1 LEKDDSPEV
10 RAMTPLH
17 PNQIW
22 LLRIR
27 WLITAA
33 SFLPIIALFDYWS
46 SADVGPLRW
55 TELSPGF
62 VTAFGLLLAI
72 FVILFLP
79 PRRYRA
85 WAYREEEDELHIR
98 HGLLMRVQTVV
109 PFGRV
114 QHIDTTQ
121 GPIERRLGLATL
133 ILHTAGTRSA
143 AVSLPGLREA
153 DAEQMRDRIRAK
165 IRQDLV

>member
-1 LEKDDSPEV
+1 MEKDGSPGA

-27 WLITAA
+27 GLITAVTMV
-33 SFLPIIALFDYWS
+33 LPVLVLESALRDEN
-46 SADVGPLRW
+46 PLR
-55 TELSPGF
+55 
-62 VTAFGLLLAI
+62 FGLATGIAALVGFAALILL
-72 FVILFLP
+72 P
-79 PRRYRA
+79 QRRYRA
-85 WAYREEEDELHIR
+85 WGYREEEDELHIA
-98 HGLLMRVQTVV
+98 HGLLVRVSTVV

-114 QHIDTTQ
+114 QHIDITH

-133 ILHTAGTRSA
+133 VLHTAGTRSA
-143 AVSLPGLREA
+143 AVSLPGLLEP

>member
-1 LEKDDSPEV
+1 VVADDLPGEG
-10 RAMTPLH
+10 AMTALH

-27 WLITAA
+27 GLITVVTMV
-33 SFLPIIALFDYWS
+33 LPIIVLDLALRDQHLLP
-46 SADVGPLRW
+46 AGLA
-55 TELSPGF
+55 PGLF
-62 VTAFGLLLAI
+62 ALTGLIALILL
-72 FVILFLP
+72 P
-79 PRRYRA
+79 KRRYRG
-85 WAYREEEDELHIR
+85 WAYREGEDELHIR

-121 GPIERRLGLATL
+121 GPIERRLGLSTL

-143 AVSLPGLREA
+143 TVALPGLREV

>member
-1 LEKDDSPEV
+1 V
-10 RAMTPLH
+10 R
-17 PNQIW
+17 
-22 LLRIR
+22 
-27 WLITAA
+27 
-33 SFLPIIALFDYWS
+33 
-46 SADVGPLRW
+46 
-55 TELSPGF
+55 
-62 VTAFGLLLAI
+62 
-72 FVILFLP
+72 
-79 PRRYRA
+79 
-85 WAYREEEDELHIR
+85 
-98 HGLLMRVQTVV
+98 TVV

>member
-1 LEKDDSPEV
+1 MEKDDSPGV

-27 WLITAA
+27 GLITAVTMV
-33 SFLPIIALFDYWS
+33 LPVLVLE
-46 SADVGPLRW
+46 SAFRDENPLQ
-55 TELSPGF
+55 
-62 VTAFGLLLAI
+62 FGLATGIAALVGFAALILL
-72 FVILFLP
+72 P
-79 PRRYRA
+79 QRRYRA
-85 WAYREEEDELHIR
+85 WGYREEEDELHIG
-98 HGLLMRVQTVV
+98 HGLLVRVSTVV

-114 QHIDTTQ
+114 QHIDITH

-133 ILHTAGTRSA
+133 VLHTAGTRSA
-143 AVSLPGLREA
+143 AVSLPGLLEPV
-153 DAEQMRDRIRAK
+153 AEQMRDRIRAK